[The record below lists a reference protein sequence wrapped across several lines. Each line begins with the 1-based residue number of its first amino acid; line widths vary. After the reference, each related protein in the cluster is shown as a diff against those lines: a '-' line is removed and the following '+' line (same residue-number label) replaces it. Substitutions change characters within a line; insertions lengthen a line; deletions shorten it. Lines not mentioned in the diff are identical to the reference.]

1 MIDYTKE
8 IGKIYG
14 CYKILE
20 VLPKT
25 GKKVYCLCECQIC
38 KTKRKVGYDHL
49 KRRLYK
55 NCPECKP
62 APSLIYDLT
71 GQRFGRLLVLE
82 RAENHIQKNGSMKVQ
97 YRCLCDCGNE
107 CIVQSTH
114 LRSYHTTS
122 CGCLQRENTGKSKLK
137 DITGKRYGRLVAK
150 ERVYVDNQ
158 PYWKCICDCGKER
171 LATVRDLN
179 AGKVT
184 SCGCL
189 VSVAEDKMTSYFLE
203 NNIPFVQQ
211 YRFEDCKDIR
221 CLPFDFAV
229 LDGEK
234 VKLLVELQG
243 EQHYYPFTFCGE
255 SKAIKNKNLEDRI
268 RKDKIKQEY
277 CEKHLIPLLR
287 IKYTQ
292 FNKIGE
298 IFEAFYGSLKQ

>member
-1 MIDYTKE
+1 MIDYQSE

-25 GKKVYCLCECQIC
+25 GKRVYCICECQNC
-38 KTKRKVGYDHL
+38 WAKRKVGYDHL
-49 KRRLYK
+49 KRNLYK

-62 APSLIYDLT
+62 NPPLAYDLT
-71 GQRFGRLLVLE
+71 GQRFGRLQVLE
-82 RAENHIQKNGSMKVQ
+82 RVENHVQKNGSMKVQ

-107 CIVQSTH
+107 CVVQSTH
-114 LRSYHTTS
+114 LKSLHTTS
-122 CGCLQRENTGKSKLK
+122 CGCLQKENTGKSRLK

-150 ERVYVDNQ
+150 ERVYIGGNPFWRCV
-158 PYWKCICDCGKER
+158 CDCGGER
-171 LATVRDLN
+171 FASVRDLN
-179 AGKVT
+179 AGKIN

-189 VSVAEDKMTSYFLE
+189 VSVAEETMANYLAE
-203 NNIPFVQQ
+203 NRIPFVQQ

-221 CLPFDFAV
+221 CLPFDFAI

-234 VKLLVELQG
+234 VKFLIELQG
-243 EQHYYPFTFCGE
+243 EQHYYPFTFNGE
-255 SKAIKNKNLEDRI
+255 PREIKNKNLEDRL

-277 CEKHLIPLLR
+277 CEKHLIPLLQ

-292 FNKIGE
+292 FNKMGE
-298 IFEAFYGSLKQ
+298 IFESFCKSL